1 MKNEKQSILILSK
14 NADSYENLIN
24 RENFSVLERVI
35 VANDAEETAE
45 PWDMCNIILGD
56 PDLILPR
63 LPHMKR
69 LEWVQSTWAGI
80 TPLLTENSRKDYLL
94 TGVKEIFGS
103 MMSEYVLCYILM
115 HERKTLARYQAQ
127 QSGIWDDSSPG
138 RLQNKLIG
146 IMGVGSIGGHVAAT
160 AKYFGMRTRGYT
172 RSCEDYTSIDQYF
185 HGSDLTRF
193 AAGLDYLVS
202 ILPDISSMDNII
214 DRSVLGSMKNSA
226 LLINGGRGNAIDEEA
241 LAEALENGT
250 LAGAIL
256 DVFREEPLPASHPF
270 WKTPNLIITSH
281 TAALSFPEDIFS
293 LFKRNFQNFVKG
305 EMLNYIIDFEHGY

>member
-1 MKNEKQSILILSK
+1 MKTEKHSILILSK

-24 RENFSVLERVI
+24 SENFSALDRVI
-35 VANDAEETAE
+35 IANDAGENAE
-45 PWDMCNIILGD
+45 PWEMCNIILGD

-80 TPLLTENSRKDYLL
+80 SPLLAENIRKDYLL
-94 TGVKEIFGS
+94 TGVKEVFGS

-115 HERKTLARYQAQ
+115 HERKTMARYQAQ
-127 QSGIWDDSSPG
+127 QRRIWNDSSPG
-138 RLQNKLIG
+138 RLQDKLIG
-146 IMGVGSIGGHVAAT
+146 IMGVGSIGSHVAAT

-172 RSCEDYTSIDQYF
+172 RICEDCASIDQYF

-193 AAGLDYLVS
+193 ASGLDYLVS
-202 ILPDISSMDNII
+202 LLPDISSMNSII
-214 DRSVLGSMKNSA
+214 DRSVLNNMKNNS
-226 LLINGGRGNAIDEEA
+226 LIINGGRGNAIDEEA
-241 LAEALENGT
+241 LIEALENDT
-250 LAGAIL
+250 IAGAVL

-293 LFKRNFQNFVKG
+293 LFKKNFQNFVKG
-305 EMLNYIIDFEHGY
+305 EILSHIIDFEHGY